1 MSSINQISLK
11 AVIAGALEISPIE
24 LSETS
29 GMNMTENWDSLRQLL
44 IITDIERTFS
54 VKLPF
59 AAVER
64 ANSIGEIRAVL
75 HSLGVAPAD

>member
-1 MSSINQISLK
+1 
-11 AVIAGALEISPIE
+11 
-24 LSETS
+24 
-29 GMNMTENWDSLRQLL
+29 MTENWDSLRQLL

-75 HSLGVAPAD
+75 HLLGVAPAD